1 MHQSTNLSATEP
13 PNADP
18 RGQDSASEATA
29 SIGLSGR
36 IARTFINT
44 PVTPMLLIGA
54 LCIGLLGLL
63 FTPRQEDP
71 KISVPMID
79 IFVQYPGASAV
90 QVESMVTQPLEQL
103 MMELT
108 GVRHVYSA
116 TQRGGAVVT
125 VRFKVGEDMGQS
137 VVKVHDKLQANMDR
151 MPPDVQP
158 PLVKPVS
165 IDDVPIV
172 TLTLWSDEVG
182 DSQLR
187 TLGLDV
193 LQALGS
199 VPNTGKGFV
208 VGGREEQ
215 IRVEVMMERL
225 AGYGITL
232 DRIAQTIRSAN
243 AETQTGATEGGGTSY
258 KVYSGAFLQDAD
270 DLERLVVGSQGG
282 QPIYIRDIARVRPLP
297 QETEQVVTHL
307 TGPAYQGKHPANGAQ
322 AVTLAIAKKEGAN
335 GVTVAE
341 AVLEKLAGLE
351 QRMIPTNVQVEV
363 TRNYGQS
370 ANDKVNE
377 LLKAMFEA
385 ALIVS
390 ILCLIG
396 LGLRAAIVVIS
407 VIPVV
412 ILLTIW
418 WAWMV
423 DYSIDRVSLFAL
435 IFAIGILVD
444 DATVVV
450 ENIFRHWLEQGKTSI
465 AEAVAAVDEVGNPT
479 ILATF
484 TIIAALLPMG
494 WVSGLMGPY
503 MRPIP
508 VLGSSAMFFSLIAA
522 FVFTPWFALRVRP
535 RLKALASAERREQRT
550 REIVSRFYRPLVM
563 PLIENR
569 MLGKAFLIGTILT
582 TALVCTLFYFK
593 VVPVK
598 MLPFDNK
605 PEFSVVVNMP
615 EGTALPETANVVRR
629 LAEKLKELPEVVAI
643 QTYAG
648 TAQPFNFN
656 GMVRHYYLR
665 EQAWEGDLL
674 VLLEDKHERKRG
686 SHEIAVAA
694 RALLTPLAER
704 LGARIAVVEMPPG
717 PPVLQTVVAEIYG
730 PTSAVRRQ
738 VAQDM
743 TAMFEQAEGVVDVDN
758 YLIRPYDAWR
768 FEVDTEKAVRRG
780 ISVDTINRNL
790 AMALGTTKVGD
801 VKRGTV
807 QEPTYIVIQVP
818 LSYRS
823 EITSLGS
830 LPIGGP
836 DGGMVPLAEL
846 GRFVRQPEDQTI
858 YHKDLRPMEYV
869 VGEMEGRLGAPIY
882 GMFAVEDL
890 LEGYDPPGPG
900 ESMSG
905 MPDGLIGPPTTDAV
919 ADFEW
924 SGEWTVT
931 YETFRDMGIAFM
943 AALLLIYG
951 LIVWEFRDFAIAG
964 LIMSPI
970 PLTLIGIIPGHLLMG
985 AEFTAT
991 SMIGMIALGG
1001 IIVRQS
1007 ILIVEFVKIE
1017 VARGKPVHEAAVDG
1031 AEIRMRPILITSL
1044 TLMAGAWAIIDDPI
1058 FQGMAVS
1065 LLFGAGVATLMAV
1078 IVIPLGCISLTRRFY
1093 LVETES
1099 GERMLS
1105 AGYAELEGGN
1115 GGAGHGVGS
1124 GSGGEGGIE
1133 AQDLGEAGSVAE
1145 MVSTT
1150 AKEARQAQTSGGDL
1164 PLWMIVWSVLVAVI
1178 SALINGVFVLIRL
1191 LQCAVDWLQ
1200 RMLARA
1206 AARAG
1211 ADPEIKS
1218 WDGYK
1223 PEPEMS
1229 ARAERMR
1236 DRASPQRPN
1245 GDRQD
1250 QPEVEPNKRSV
1261 SPERAPSEKHEQ
1273 PEQLEQS
1280 AQLAQPQATQ
1290 IADTARAGTAKTQ
1303 AKKQVAK
1310 KTAAKKT
1317 VAKKTAAKQPAVRKT
1332 TAKPTNQAT
1341 AHQATAKE
1349 AVTKKAATKKAG
1361 TKKPVAKKAVAKKP
1375 VAKKAVA
1382 KKPVAK
1388 KGAARK
1394 TTPKPASSEAPSRST
1409 KGADQNQPAK
1419 DKNDGSG

>member
-1 MHQSTNLSATEP
+1 MNESS
-13 PNADP
+13 DP
-18 RGQDSASEATA
+18 TGAHRPSDPMPGPAAPA
-29 SIGLSGR
+29 RLGLSGR

-79 IFVQYPGASAV
+79 VLVQYPGASAA
-90 QVESMVTQPLEQL
+90 QVESLVTEPLEQL

-116 TQRGGAVVT
+116 TRRGSAIVT
-125 VRFKVGEDMGQS
+125 VRFRVGEDMGQS

-151 MPPDVQP
+151 MPPDVRP

-165 IDDVPIV
+165 IDDVPIL
-172 TLTLWSDEVG
+172 TLTLWSDEIQ

-187 TLGLDV
+187 TLALDV
-193 LQALGS
+193 LQELGAM
-199 VPNTGKGFV
+199 PETGKGFV

-215 IRVEVMMERL
+215 IRVQVLMERL
-225 AGYGITL
+225 AGYGISL

-243 AETQTGATEGGGTSY
+243 AEQRSGGTETGGSTFN
-258 KVYSGAFLQDAD
+258 VYSGAFLHDAQDI
-270 DLERLVVGSQGG
+270 ERLVVGSQGG
-282 QPIYIRDIARVRPLP
+282 MPIYVRDIARVQRLP
-297 QETEQVVTHL
+297 QEADSVVTHL
-307 TGPAYQGKHPANGAQ
+307 TGPAYQGPHPADGAQ

-341 AVLEKLAGLE
+341 RLLGKLETLE
-351 QRMIPTNVQVEV
+351 DRLIPSNVQVEV
-363 TRNYGQS
+363 TRNYGQT
-370 ANDKVNE
+370 ADDKVNE
-377 LLKAMFEA
+377 LLQAMFEA

-390 ILCLIG
+390 ILCLVG
-396 LGLRAAIVVIS
+396 LGLRAAVVVIS

-418 WAWMV
+418 WAWVV

-450 ENIFRHWLEQGKTSI
+450 ENIFRHWLERGKTSI

-535 RLKALASAERREQRT
+535 RLKALERAERREQRT
-550 REIVSRFYRPLVM
+550 RALVGRMYRPIVM

-569 MLGKAFLIGTILT
+569 ALGKAFLAGIITA
-582 TALVCTLFYFK
+582 TALVCTLFYFQ

-615 EGTALPETANVVRR
+615 EGTALPETANVVRQ
-629 LAEKLKELPEVVAI
+629 LAEKAREIPEVVAI

-674 VLLEDKHERKRG
+674 VMLEDKRERTRG

-694 RALLTPLAER
+694 RARLTPLAQR

-730 PTSAVRRQ
+730 PSARVRRE
-738 VAQDM
+738 AARDM
-743 TAMFEQAEGVVDVDN
+743 TEMFEQAEGIVDVDN
-758 YLIRPYDAWR
+758 YLIEPYPAWR

-780 ISVDTINRNL
+780 ISVDAINRNL
-790 AMALGTTKVGD
+790 AMALGGTKLGD

-807 QEPTYIVIQVP
+807 QEPTYIVIEVP

-823 EITSLGS
+823 QISSLGS
-830 LPIGGP
+830 LPIAAP

-846 GRFVRQPEDQTI
+846 GRFVRQPEDPII

-882 GMFAVEDL
+882 GMFAVEER
-890 LEGYDPPGPG
+890 LEDYDPPGPG
-900 ESMSG
+900 ERMSG
-905 MPDGLIGPPTTDAV
+905 MPDGLIGPPDTDAV

-924 SGEWTVT
+924 TGEWTVT
-931 YETFRDMGIAFM
+931 YETFRDMGLAFM
-943 AALLLIYG
+943 AALVLIYG
-951 LIVWEFRDFAIAG
+951 LIVWEFRNFALAG

-970 PLTLIGIIPGHLLMG
+970 PLTLIGIVPGHLFMG

-991 SMIGMIALGG
+991 SMIGLIALGG

-1017 VARGKPVHEAAVDG
+1017 VARGKPVREAAVDG
-1031 AEIRMRPILITSL
+1031 VEIRMRPILITSL
-1044 TLMAGAWAIIDDPI
+1044 TLMAGAWAIIEDPI

-1078 IVIPLGCISLTRRFY
+1078 IVIPLGCISLKRQFY

-1099 GERMLS
+1099 GEQALSPRYDEIERPYDETEGPLAAQQGS
-1105 AGYAELEGGN
+1105 AGAMLGRAERRPRRARETPLWL
-1115 GGAGHGVGS
+1115 A
-1124 GSGGEGGIE
+1124 
-1133 AQDLGEAGSVAE
+1133 AWSVA
-1145 MVSTT
+1145 
-1150 AKEARQAQTSGGDL
+1150 
-1164 PLWMIVWSVLVAVI
+1164 VAVV
-1178 SALINGVFVLIRL
+1178 SALINGVLVLLRL
-1191 LQCAVDWLQ
+1191 LRGL
-1200 RMLARA
+1200 LAR
-1206 AARAG
+1206 
-1211 ADPEIKS
+1211 I
-1218 WDGYK
+1218 
-1223 PEPEMS
+1223 
-1229 ARAERMR
+1229 
-1236 DRASPQRPN
+1236 
-1245 GDRQD
+1245 RQ
-1250 QPEVEPNKRSV
+1250 
-1261 SPERAPSEKHEQ
+1261 
-1273 PEQLEQS
+1273 
-1280 AQLAQPQATQ
+1280 
-1290 IADTARAGTAKTQ
+1290 RAGTEDQGSPPTGPGGPPAPGAGGSGSGGGPAAGGATVSGAGGAPATSAREARSPATGASATGAPGTDSRATASPEAGSSAAASRSPAPPRAADQTVARKQTAAKPASARRQSRSPPQQGANQ
-1303 AKKQVAK
+1303 AASSRAAPAETTPKKAAAK

-1317 VAKKTAAKQPAVRKT
+1317 A
-1332 TAKPTNQAT
+1332 
-1341 AHQATAKE
+1341 
-1349 AVTKKAATKKAG
+1349 
-1361 TKKPVAKKAVAKKP
+1361 AKKAP
-1375 VAKKAVA
+1375 
-1382 KKPVAK
+1382 
-1388 KGAARK
+1388 ARK
-1394 TTPKPASSEAPSRST
+1394 AAPKRAAAGKDAPADSGTQPLTQRETPPDT
-1409 KGADQNQPAK
+1409 DQARDDPEGTG
-1419 DKNDGSG
+1419 D